1 MERIETSLEGCFIL
15 KPKTFNDQR
24 GSLTKIFHQPTF
36 EELGLAGN
44 FKEEYYSISSKGVIR
59 GLHFQIPPS
68 SHAKCIICLAGSIFD
83 VVVDLRK
90 SSHTYGQHFSVILKA
105 EEPTLLY
112 VPEGFAHG
120 FMALEDNSL
129 FLNKSTTV
137 YDPTCD
143 RGIKWD
149 SCGIS
154 WPDLAPILSQKDEEM
169 PTLASFISPF

>member
-1 MERIETSLEGCFIL
+1 MEKIETNLEGCFIL
-15 KPKTFNDQR
+15 KPKTFKDQR

-36 EELGLAGN
+36 EEFGLAGN

-68 SHAKCIICLAGSIFD
+68 SHSKCIICLAGSIFD

-90 SSHTYGQHFSVILKA
+90 FSQTYGQHFSVILKA
-105 EEPTLLY
+105 EEPALLY
-112 VPEGFAHG
+112 VPEGLAHG

-137 YDPTCD
+137 YDPNCD

-154 WPDLAPILSQKDEEM
+154 WPDLSPILSQKDEEM